1 MPYVELH
8 CHSAYSFLDG
18 ASQPEELAARA
29 AELGY
34 EALALTDHDG
44 VYGSLEFAHATKA
57 LGVRPI
63 TGAEVTLDTGVG
75 STEPIKSGG
84 AGFVGA
90 EAGRAHITLLVESR
104 RGYAN
109 LCRLLTDAHAGT
121 RRAGHEDR
129 EPLPPS
135 VSLDRVAELSE
146 GLVCLS
152 GCARRGLGL
161 VSPNAAARLA
171 QAFGRDRFYVEL
183 QRPFERGDTRR
194 YTLLRDLAEHL
205 GVETVATGDV
215 HAHHPRR
222 TLLQDVLVAIRCRT
236 SLEGCEPE
244 RRGNRES
251 YLRPPEEMLERFSF
265 DRAAA
270 GRSGVL
276 AERLEFDLT
285 EELGY
290 RYPDFSD
297 GVEPAIFQLAAIC
310 RSALDERYP
319 PGERGPAHGR
329 LEDELRLIDELG
341 LAGFF
346 LLHHEVLEIARECAR
361 EVRGTDSPR
370 SFLPPGRGR
379 GSSVGSIVCYLTGL
393 SHVDPVAN
401 ELSLGRFLNRELAA
415 VPDIDLDFP
424 RDIREKLIV
433 RVTQRYGREH
443 AALVASFA
451 TYRSRGAIRDVG
463 KSLGL
468 PFAELERLARLS
480 DGWDAKRVAEEIAR
494 LPDGKRKLESR
505 RWRAFA
511 WLTGEIARLPR
522 HVSQHPGGM
531 IVSTRPLIELVPVQ
545 PAAMAGRQLC
555 QWDKDSCSD
564 AGFLKIDLL
573 GLGMLSAVEDCVE
586 QIALM
591 RGEVIDLSRIPF
603 DDRAVYG
610 DIQRADT
617 IGAFQIE
624 SRAQMQSLL
633 RTKPENLDDI
643 TVQVALVRPGP
654 IQGKAVHPYIDAR
667 ERLREDPSYVW
678 PVDHELLREPLRST
692 FGVVV
697 FQDQV
702 LEVAIALAGFSVGE
716 AEGLRRAMSRK
727 RSLDALEAYRGRFV
741 AGAAAKGVD
750 GQTANTVFDKL
761 VGFSGFGFPKAHA
774 AAFGL
779 LAYQS
784 TWLRHYYPAEFLC
797 ALLNA
802 QPMGF
807 YPPAT
812 LVRDAQRRGVEILPV
827 DVNLSQARCVVEGQV
842 VWRRFVGQGQAPGL
856 ETTATFLDQ
865 GPDPAFSD
873 APGRRPAS
881 ATRGEEGRAL
891 ASRDRWGQGPSIR
904 EPDPSLPTPEAHEWR
919 RQVSHRGTSPLFRD
933 ARPDHASSAPAVRI
947 GLNYISSIGQ
957 EEAEAVVAEREANG
971 AFMDVGDLA
980 RRTQLSQDALEA
992 LVKGGAC
999 DGFRRPRRELL
1010 WELGLAFRAQT
1021 VPGTGGEAKQLPLEL
1036 EPTAETPALR
1046 ELTRWERM
1054 LAAYRH
1060 TGMSIGSHPLA
1071 LLRPHLPA
1079 GTLSTAE
1086 LQEQPHRRRVAVAGM
1101 TVARQRP
1108 STANGI
1114 VFMLLEDE
1122 HGQVNLVVPP
1132 DVYDRHRATV
1142 RSEPLILARGRYE
1155 RIGDNRNVLVSELES
1170 LGPLARR
1177 AAESD
1182 SVWESLP
1189 RPHSFGH
1196 R

>member
-1 MPYVELH
+1 VSYVELH

-44 VYGSLEFAHATKA
+44 LYGSLEFAHAAKA

-63 TGAEVTLDTGVG
+63 TGAEVTLD
-75 STEPIKSGG
+75 GG
-84 AGFVGA
+84 AHV
-90 EAGRAHITLLVESR
+90 TLLVESR

-109 LCRLLTDAHAGT
+109 LCRLLTAAHAGT
-121 RRAGHEDR
+121 RRPGKEDR
-129 EPLPPS
+129 EALPPS
-135 VSLDRVAELSE
+135 VPLELVAELNE
-146 GLVCLS
+146 DLVCLS
-152 GCARRGLGL
+152 GCARHGLA
-161 VSPNAAARLA
+161 VTDPHAAALLA
-171 QAFGRDRFYVEL
+171 AAFGQRFYVEL
-183 QRPFERGDTRR
+183 QRPFERGDARR
-194 YTLLRDLAEHL
+194 LGLLRDLAEHL
-205 GVETVATGDV
+205 RVDTVVTGDV

-236 SLEGCEPE
+236 SLEGCEQE

-251 YLRPPEEMLERFSF
+251 YLRPPKEMLERFPF

-270 GRSGVL
+270 ERSGLL

-297 GVEPAIFQLAAIC
+297 KAEPAIRRLAAIC
-310 RSALDERYP
+310 RGALDERYP
-319 PGERGPAHGR
+319 ACNRLLQRRAHAR
-329 LEDELRLIDELG
+329 LEDELALIEELG

-346 LLHHEVLEIARECAR
+346 LLHHEVLELARECAR
-361 EVRGTDSPR
+361 EVRGADSPR

-393 SHVDPVAN
+393 SHVDPVSN

-433 RVTQRYGREH
+433 AVTERYGREH

-463 KSLGL
+463 KALGL

-480 DGWDAKRVAEEIAR
+480 DGWDARRVGEEVAR
-494 LPDGKRKLESR
+494 LPDGERKLESK

-511 WLTGEIARLPR
+511 WLTGEIAGLPR

-555 QWDKDSCSD
+555 QWDKDSCAD

-586 QIALM
+586 QIA
-591 RGEVIDLSRIPF
+591 RVHGDVIDLSRIPF
-603 DDRAVYG
+603 DDEAVYR

-654 IQGKAVHPYIDAR
+654 IQGKAVHPYVDAR
-667 ERLREDPSYVW
+667 QRLRENPSYVF

-692 FGVVV
+692 YGVVV

-702 LEVAIALAGFSVGE
+702 LEVAIALAGFTVGE

-727 RSLDALEAYRGRFV
+727 RSLDALEAYRDRFV
-741 AGAAAKGVD
+741 EGAAGQGVEAEAAD
-750 GQTANTVFDKL
+750 RVFDKL

-812 LVRDAQRRGVEILPV
+812 LVRDAQRHGVEILPV
-827 DVNLSQARCVVEGQV
+827 DVNLSAARCTIEITKTPRERPCNSLV
-842 VWRRFVGQGQAPGL
+842 QGSG
-856 ETTATFLDQ
+856 
-865 GPDPAFSD
+865 
-873 APGRRPAS
+873 AS
-881 ATRGEEGRAL
+881 ATRART
-891 ASRDRWGQGPSIR
+891 ASQPS
-904 EPDPSLPTPEAHEWR
+904 PCNSLLQAATA
-919 RQVSHRGTSPLFRD
+919 
-933 ARPDHASSAPAVRI
+933 AVRI
-947 GLNYISSIGQ
+947 GLDYVASVGTD
-957 EEAEAVVAEREANG
+957 EAEALVAEREANG
-971 AFMDVGDLA
+971 PFLDVADLA
-980 RRTQLSQDALEA
+980 RRTPVSSDGLEA

-999 DGFRRPRRELL
+999 DGYGRPRRELL
-1010 WELGLAFRAQT
+1010 WEVGLAFRAQS
-1021 VPGTGGEAKQLPLEL
+1021 VPGTEGELKQLPLAL
-1036 EPTAETPALR
+1036 EPTAETPLLR
-1046 ELTRWERM
+1046 NLTRWERM
-1054 LAAYRH
+1054 LADYRH
-1060 TGMSIGSHPLA
+1060 TSMSIGTHPLA
-1071 LLRPHLPA
+1071 LLRPHLPT
-1079 GTLSTAE
+1079 GTLSSAE
-1086 LQEQPHRRRVAVAGM
+1086 LHEQRHGRRVAIAGM

-1132 DVYDRHRATV
+1132 GVYERHRATV
-1142 RSEPLILARGRYE
+1142 RAEPLILARGRYE
-1155 RIGDNRNVLVSELES
+1155 RIDENRNVLVSTLES

-1177 AAESD
+1177 VAESD
-1182 SVWESLP
+1182 TVWESLP